1 MSNKDL
7 FQMMREQEVQTQ
19 NFLPNKKEIQF
30 SATKFITDVIDGG
43 EVDKY
48 ELLAQAKRMQE
59 ALDVITAKILEVVP
73 QENFEAFGLKGTFRN
88 GGETIN
94 YKDDFKWS
102 EIKEKLSEREMLL
115 KVALKS
121 NSTIYDDD
129 GIEVTRVSTSPRKD
143 TLAISW

>member
-1 MSNKDL
+1 MSKDL

-19 NFLPNKKEIQF
+19 NFLPNKREIQF

-102 EIKEKLSEREMLL
+102 EIKEKLTEREMLL

-121 NSTIYDDD
+121 NSSIYDDD
-129 GIEVTRVSTSPRKD
+129 GVEVTRVSTSPRKD

>member
-1 MSNKDL
+1 MSKDL
-7 FQMMREQEVQTQ
+7 FQLMREQEIQTQ

-59 ALDVITAKILEVVP
+59 TLDVITAKILEVVP

-102 EIKEKLSEREMLL
+102 EIKEKLNKREMLL

-121 NSTIYDDD
+121 NSSIYDDD

>member
-1 MSNKDL
+1 MSKNL
-7 FQMMREQEVQTQ
+7 YELMRQQEIETS

-30 SATKFITDVIDGG
+30 SANTFITKVIDGG

-59 ALDVITAKILEVVP
+59 ALDVITAKILDVVP

-121 NSTIYDDD
+121 NSSIYDDD
-129 GIEVTRVSTSPRKD
+129 GIEVKRVSTSPRKD

>member
-1 MSNKDL
+1 
-7 FQMMREQEVQTQ
+7 MRQQEIETS
-19 NFLPNKKEIQF
+19 NFLPNKKEVQF
-30 SATKFITDVIDGG
+30 SANTFITKVIDGG

-59 ALDVITAKILEVVP
+59 ALDVITAKILDVMP

>member
-1 MSNKDL
+1 
-7 FQMMREQEVQTQ
+7 MRQQEIETS
-19 NFLPNKKEIQF
+19 NFLPNKKEVQF
-30 SATKFITDVIDGG
+30 SANTFITKVIDSG

-59 ALDVITAKILEVVP
+59 ALDVITAKILDVVP
-73 QENFEAFGLKGTFRN
+73 QENFEAYGLKGTFRN

>member
-1 MSNKDL
+1 MSKNL
-7 FQMMREQEVQTQ
+7 YELMRQQEIETS
-19 NFLPNKKEIQF
+19 NFLPNKKEVQF
-30 SATKFITDVIDGG
+30 SANTFITKVIDGG

-59 ALDVITAKILEVVP
+59 ALDVITAKILDVMP
-73 QENFEAFGLKGTFRN
+73 QENFEAYGLKGTFRN

>member
-1 MSNKDL
+1 MSKDL

-43 EVDKY
+43 EVNKY

-129 GIEVTRVSTSPRKD
+129 GIEVTKVSTSPRKD

>member
-1 MSNKDL
+1 MSKDL
-7 FQMMREQEVQTQ
+7 FQLMREQEIQTQ

-121 NSTIYDDD
+121 NSSIYDDD
-129 GIEVTRVSTSPRKD
+129 GVEVTRVSTSPRKD

>member
-1 MSNKDL
+1 MSKNL
-7 FQMMREQEVQTQ
+7 YELMRQQEIETS
-19 NFLPNKKEIQF
+19 NFLPNKKEVQF
-30 SATKFITDVIDGG
+30 SANTFITNVIDGG

-59 ALDVITAKILEVVP
+59 ALDVITAKILDVMP

>member
-102 EIKEKLSEREMLL
+102 EIKEKLNEREMLL

-121 NSTIYDDD
+121 NSSIYDAD
-129 GIEVTRVSTSPRKD
+129 GVEVTRVSTSPRKD

>member
-1 MSNKDL
+1 
-7 FQMMREQEVQTQ
+7 MMREQEVQTQ
-19 NFLPNKKEIQF
+19 NFLPNKKEVQF
-30 SATKFITDVIDGG
+30 SATNFITNLIDGG

-73 QENFEAFGLKGTFRN
+73 QENFEVFGLKGTFRN

>member
-1 MSNKDL
+1 MSKDL
-7 FQMMREQEVQTQ
+7 FQLMREQEIQTQ
-19 NFLPNKKEIQF
+19 NFMPNKKEIQF
-30 SATKFITDVIDGG
+30 SASKFITDVIDGG
-43 EVDKY
+43 EIDKY

-121 NSTIYDDD
+121 NSSIYDDD
-129 GIEVTRVSTSPRKD
+129 GVEVTRVSTSPRKD

>member
-1 MSNKDL
+1 MSKDL
-7 FQMMREQEVQTQ
+7 FQLMREQEVQTQ

-30 SATKFITDVIDGG
+30 SATKFINDVIDSG

-102 EIKEKLSEREMLL
+102 EIKEKLNEREMLL

-121 NSTIYDDD
+121 NSSIYDDD
-129 GIEVTRVSTSPRKD
+129 GVEVTRVSTSPRKD
-143 TLAISW
+143 TLAIFW

>member
-1 MSNKDL
+1 
-7 FQMMREQEVQTQ
+7 MRQQEIETS
-19 NFLPNKKEIQF
+19 NFLPNKKEVQF
-30 SATKFITDVIDGG
+30 SANTFITKVIDGG

-59 ALDVITAKILEVVP
+59 ALDVITAKILEVMP

-88 GGETIN
+88 GGDTIN

-102 EIKEKLSEREMLL
+102 EIKEKLNEREMLL

-129 GIEVTRVSTSPRKD
+129 GIEVTKVSTSPRKS
-143 TLAISW
+143 TLAITW

>member
-1 MSNKDL
+1 
-7 FQMMREQEVQTQ
+7 
-19 NFLPNKKEIQF
+19 
-30 SATKFITDVIDGG
+30 
-43 EVDKY
+43 
-48 ELLAQAKRMQE
+48 
-59 ALDVITAKILEVVP
+59 VP

-115 KVALKS
+115 KIALKS

>member
-30 SATKFITDVIDGG
+30 SATQFITDVIDGG

-59 ALDVITAKILEVVP
+59 ALDVITSKILEVVP

-102 EIKEKLSEREMLL
+102 EIKEKLNEREMLL

-121 NSTIYDDD
+121 NSSIYDDD
-129 GIEVTRVSTSPRKD
+129 GVEVTRVSTSPRKD

>member
-19 NFLPNKKEIQF
+19 NFMPNKREVQF

-102 EIKEKLSEREMLL
+102 EIKEKLTEREMLL

-121 NSTIYDDD
+121 NSSIYDDD
-129 GIEVTRVSTSPRKD
+129 GVEVTRVSTSPRKD